1 MPQKTKNKG
10 RILIYLGLLLIMGV
24 ALMWVL
30 VLSPQTSQPPLA
42 GSEAQPVEEMTSIV
56 ISVQPVQYGQV
67 ITADMVTLIPY
78 PQRLIV
84 PGLFFTDINDVIG
97 QRVTMDIDAKTPL
110 TSTLITTDLTGSL
123 NSYKIPD
130 GMVAVTIPVI
140 SPIASVGYL
149 VQPGDHV
156 NVIGTMLYVDVD
168 SEFQSR
174 LPNLMVAV
182 QAPGM
187 GAVPSMTAL
196 VDSGTVVGTDGRAE
210 QDPSLGQPVYLIPS
224 EPQRPRIVSQ
234 TLLQN
239 ILVLDIGENEPAEAD
254 QLEASNTATQN
265 PDSTVTINT
274 TVRPRIVT
282 LVVSPQD
289 AVALNYL
296 MYSGVQMNLALRGA
310 GDTILAETNTVSLQY
325 ALDLYNIVLPA
336 QIPYSLEPAVTA
348 LSLPS
353 VETFATPY

>member
-1 MPQKTKNKG
+1 MAQKTKSKG

-24 ALMWVL
+24 ALVWVL
-30 VLSPQTSQPPLA
+30 VLSPQASNGTTPPA
-42 GSEAQPVEEMTSIV
+42 DAQPAEAMSNIV

-78 PQRLIV
+78 PERLIV

-97 QRVTMDIDAKTPL
+97 QRVTMDIAAKTPL
-110 TSTLITTDLTGSL
+110 TSTLITSDLTGSL

-156 NVIGTMLYVDVD
+156 NVIGTLLYVDVD
-168 SEFQSR
+168 AEFQSR
-174 LPNLMVAV
+174 LPDLTAAV

-187 GAVPSMTAL
+187 GDIPSMTAL
-196 VDSGTVVGTDGRAE
+196 VNSGTAGTDGRAE

-224 EPQRPRIVSQ
+224 EQQRPRIVSQ

-239 ILVLDIGENEPAEAD
+239 ILVLDIGENEPAEAE
-254 QLEASNTATQN
+254 QAASTPTPA
-265 PDSTVTINT
+265 PSDGSVVVKT

-282 LVVSPQD
+282 LVVTPQD

-296 MYSGVQMNLALRGA
+296 VYSGVQMNLALRGA
-310 GDTILAETNTVSLQY
+310 GDTTLADTNTVSLQA
-325 ALDLYNIVLPA
+325 ALDLYHIVLPA
-336 QIPYSLEPAVTA
+336 RIPYSLEPAVTS

-353 VETFATPY
+353 VDTFATPY